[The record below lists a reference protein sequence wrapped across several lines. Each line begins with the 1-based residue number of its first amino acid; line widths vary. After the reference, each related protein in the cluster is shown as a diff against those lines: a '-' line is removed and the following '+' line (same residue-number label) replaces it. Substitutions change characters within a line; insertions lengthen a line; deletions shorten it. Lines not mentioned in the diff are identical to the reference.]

1 MVDAGILKPV
11 HDSQPWIN
19 SFVIVESKDKQGKP
33 KLRICL
39 DPTNLNKAV
48 IHEPYCFKTPE
59 DIAHLLS
66 NAVVLTTSD
75 CNKWF
80 WHQLL
85 DEESS
90 FLTTFNTEFGQF
102 RFTVMPFGLSS
113 AGDVFQRKLDS
124 IFGKLPNII
133 VIADDTMTI
142 GEKADQSDHD
152 IAFTNLFG
160 TAHKNGVKLNYENIQ
175 YKKNKV
181 EFFGETY
188 TIDGRKADPKKI
200 EAIVKIP
207 NPTNKKEVQTFLGMV
222 QYLSKFSPRLSE
234 LSEPLRDLVC
244 IHVPFIWQPEHT

>member
-1 MVDAGILKPV
+1 MVNAGILKPV

-19 SFVIVESKDKQGKP
+19 SFVIVESQDRQGKP

-48 IHEPYCFKTPE
+48 IYEPYCFKTPE

-66 NAVVLTTSD
+66 NAVVLTTPD
-75 CNKWF
+75 CNKGF

-124 IFGKLPNII
+124 IFGKLQNIV
-133 VIADDTMTI
+133 VIADDIMTY
-142 GEKADQSDHD
+142 GEKADHSDHD
-152 IAFTNLFG
+152 IAFTNLLE
-160 TAHKNGVKLNYENIQ
+160 TAHKNCVKLNYEKIQ
-175 YKKNKV
+175 YKKTEV
-181 EFFGETY
+181 EFLE
-188 TIDGRKADPKKI
+188 K
-200 EAIVKIP
+200 
-207 NPTNKKEVQTFLGMV
+207 PTQQMV
-222 QYLSKFSPRLSE
+222 EKLTQRRSKQL
-234 LSEPLRDLVC
+234 
-244 IHVPFIWQPEHT
+244 